1 MQNIPADIEQK
12 LDMLP
17 IIPFD
22 QSEDFQRLLMSPLF
36 DDIFNYYMA
45 NFSNEKIKNQSEI
58 YQRISLYLNLTNQSE
73 SYLEK
78 TDDLLYIRPVPTI
91 EEFLDNN
98 FYLGLQS
105 GTMYPYWRKKLCEIF
120 APNSIIKR
128 VLWSGATGTGKGS
141 KINDLLPTPN
151 GYKKAGDIK
160 VGDYLWGKNGKPT
173 KVLGVYHRG
182 IQPICKVSFD
192 DGTFMECDEDH
203 LWEIICH
210 DKKDKKIVRNTKWL
224 LEHKLRTPPR
234 ADGSGSLFKYGID
247 YCQPVEY
254 KEKHFLIEPYL
265 LGVLIGD
272 GCLCQPSVEITNHIG
287 DIEII
292 NKCARLLPKDYDLR
306 DRHCINNGTHHYG
319 ITRKNKD
326 YLSFKKFIEPLGLN
340 GHKCNTKFIPKE
352 YLLGSVEQRLE
363 LLRGLM
369 DTDGSTMIRKSVNTP
384 TMTRFDTT
392 SKQLA
397 EDVMELV
404 RSLGGRATL
413 SIQDRREKKEFCN
426 FEEYSVKIWMNLNP
440 FSLKRKAD
448 LFKPRI
454 PKKKIVSVEK
464 AGEFETV
471 CFHVEAEDHLYL
483 ATKHYIVTHNTVTAR
498 KAVIY
503 SLYKLFC
510 LRYPRTVLKVESGST
525 LAVFILSV
533 TQKTAEQTN
542 FNPLLQILR
551 NMPCFQ
557 EVRSMSSFENFDLS
571 NPRCP
576 IPYYVSKSDLTIY
589 FINNIILTVG
599 SQISNTVGYDIVI
612 SAADEVNEKGVE
624 EGMELLNSI
633 DGRLDSRFSGSS
645 FTFQNVMSSARSTAS
660 VTREYNKKWQHDP
673 SFLYL
678 HPMRFE
684 VKQGADFSGDG
695 SNFPILIGNGL
706 IPSSIITD
714 PGIIK
719 QIEDN
724 TYEPPAGC
732 EIVQVPD
739 IYRPLFEADLEQQ
752 IQDTLG
758 IDTKDTQSV
767 FRDTSMLE
775 DKRLLPEIHLE
786 ANLGE
791 NTILSEQ
798 LPRDSIITTSE
809 FNGKPV
815 LSRAP
820 TALRYCHCDL
830 SSAGGQCDTGI
841 CMLHKEWK
849 YNEFTKQKDVIYVI
863 DLLLYITAKN
873 KIDLGAIE
881 KLMTELVTD
890 YKFPIHT
897 ISTDQYQSELMR
909 QNWEGSK
916 CFKKVAKV
924 SVDAKIEPYT
934 NAASLIEDGKVK
946 VGKCPKLIRELETL
960 VMQNGKVVRT
970 TELKDLADAITG
982 AIYNAQMN
990 YEDVPQYEYKD
1001 EFNNKALDY
1010 NEHFDKLGK
1019 RLIAVAL

>member
-128 VLWSGATGTGKGS
+128 VLWSGATGTGKAQD
-141 KINDLLPTPN
+141 KNCIIPTPT
-151 GYKKAGDIK
+151 GYRKVGDIK
-160 VGDYLWGKNGKPT
+160 VGEYLWGKNGKPT
-173 KVLGVYHRG
+173 KVLGVYDQG
-182 IQPICKVSFD
+182 IRPMCKISFD
-192 DGTFMECDEDH
+192 DGTFVRCDEDH
-203 LWEIICH
+203 LWEVINH
-210 DKKDKKIVRNTKWL
+210 DKKDRRNVRTTKWL
-224 LEHKLRTPPR
+224 MEHKLRKPPR

-254 KEKHFLIEPYL
+254 EEKHFLIEPYL

-272 GCLCQPSVEITNHIG
+272 GCLAKDIIEITNHIK

-292 NKCARLLPKDYDLR
+292 DKCTKLLPHQYQLIQEKNG
-306 DRHCINNGTHHYG
+306 NNDTYHYRV
-319 ITRKNKD
+319 TRKNKD
-326 YLSFKKFIEPLGLN
+326 CLSFKKFIEPLGLN
-340 GHKCNTKFIPKE
+340 GHKCSTKFIPKE

-369 DTDGSTMIRKSVNTP
+369 DTDGSTMIRKSTNTP

-454 PKKKIVSVEK
+454 PKKKIVSVEPD
-464 AGEFETV
+464 GEADAQ
-471 CFHVEAEDHLYL
+471 CFYVEAEDHLYL
-483 ATKHYIVTHNTVTAR
+483 CNSYIVTHNTVTAR

-767 FRDTSMLE
+767 FRDTSKIE
-775 DKRLLPEIHLE
+775 DYSLLPEIHLE
-786 ANLGE
+786 ANLGD

-798 LPRDSIITTSE
+798 LPKDSIIKIGE
-809 FNGKPV
+809 FTGKQT
-815 LSRAP
+815 LTRAP
-820 TALRYCHCDL
+820 NALRYCHCDL
-830 SSAGGQCDTGI
+830 STSGGQCDTGI
-841 CMLHKEWK
+841 CILHKEWQE
-849 YNEFTKQKDVIYVI
+849 NPVTKQKDVIYVV
-863 DLLLYITAKN
+863 DLLFYITAKN
-873 KIDLGAIE
+873 KIDLNAVQQ
-881 KLMTELVTD
+881 LMIDLSTE

-897 ISTDQYQSELMR
+897 ISTDQYQSELIR
-909 QNWEGSK
+909 QNWEASK
-916 CFKKVAKV
+916 CFTKVLKV
-924 SVDAKIEPYT
+924 SVDTKLEPYN

-960 VMQNGKVVRT
+960 VLQNGKVTRT
-970 TELKDLADAITG
+970 TELKDMADAITG
-982 AIYNAQMN
+982 AIYNAQTN
-990 YEDVPQYEYKD
+990 YQDVPQYQYIAPGEVYSID
-1001 EFNNKALDY
+1001 
-1010 NEHFDKLGK
+1010 FDKHFKEKEQMLVQ
-1019 RLIAVAL
+1019 LI

>member
-128 VLWSGATGTGKGS
+128 VLWSGCT
-141 KINDLLPTPN
+141 
-151 GYKKAGDIK
+151 
-160 VGDYLWGKNGKPT
+160 
-173 KVLGVYHRG
+173 
-182 IQPICKVSFD
+182 
-192 DGTFMECDEDH
+192 
-203 LWEIICH
+203 
-210 DKKDKKIVRNTKWL
+210 
-224 LEHKLRTPPR
+224 
-234 ADGSGSLFKYGID
+234 GSGK
-247 YCQPVEY
+247 
-254 KEKHFLIEPYL
+254 
-265 LGVLIGD
+265 
-272 GCLCQPSVEITNHIG
+272 
-287 DIEII
+287 
-292 NKCARLLPKDYDLR
+292 
-306 DRHCINNGTHHYG
+306 
-319 ITRKNKD
+319 
-326 YLSFKKFIEPLGLN
+326 
-340 GHKCNTKFIPKE
+340 
-352 YLLGSVEQRLE
+352 
-363 LLRGLM
+363 
-369 DTDGSTMIRKSVNTP
+369 
-384 TMTRFDTT
+384 
-392 SKQLA
+392 
-397 EDVMELV
+397 
-404 RSLGGRATL
+404 
-413 SIQDRREKKEFCN
+413 
-426 FEEYSVKIWMNLNP
+426 
-440 FSLKRKAD
+440 
-448 LFKPRI
+448 
-454 PKKKIVSVEK
+454 
-464 AGEFETV
+464 
-471 CFHVEAEDHLYL
+471 
-483 ATKHYIVTHNTVTAR
+483 TVTAR

-673 SFLYL
+673 TFLYL
-678 HPMRFE
+678 SPMRFE
-684 VKQGADFSGDG
+684 VKQGAEFAGDG
-695 SNFPILIGNGL
+695 NNFPVLIGNGL

-724 TYEPPAGC
+724 AYEPPAGC

-767 FRDTSMLE
+767 FRDTSKIE
-775 DKRLLPEIHLE
+775 DYSLLPEIHLE
-786 ANLGE
+786 ANLGD

-798 LPRDSIITTSE
+798 LPKDSIIKIGE
-809 FNGKPV
+809 FTGKQT
-815 LSRAP
+815 LTRAP
-820 TALRYCHCDL
+820 NALRYCHCDL
-830 SSAGGQCDTGI
+830 STSGGQCDTGI
-841 CMLHKEWK
+841 CILHKEWQE
-849 YNEFTKQKDVIYVI
+849 NPVTKQKDVIYVV
-863 DLLLYITAKN
+863 DLLFYITAKN
-873 KIDLGAIE
+873 KIDLNAVQQ
-881 KLMTELVTD
+881 LMIDLSTE

-897 ISTDQYQSELMR
+897 ISTDQYQSELIR
-909 QNWEGSK
+909 QNWEASK
-916 CFKKVAKV
+916 CFTKVLKV
-924 SVDAKIEPYT
+924 SVDTKLEPYN

-960 VMQNGKVVRT
+960 VLQNGKVTRT
-970 TELKDLADAITG
+970 TELKDMADAITG
-982 AIYNAQMN
+982 AIYNAQTN
-990 YEDVPQYEYKD
+990 YQDVPQYQYIAPGEVYSID
-1001 EFNNKALDY
+1001 
-1010 NEHFDKLGK
+1010 FDKHFKEKEQILVQ
-1019 RLIAVAL
+1019 LI